1 MTYWI
6 LTEKGTVIARS
17 SVLSL
22 SDMDL
27 RDTNVM
33 QRKEAF
39 MAKVRGG
46 KLDKTIEIFPDIPDD
61 PVEPY
66 SSEEIDSYTPEQY
79 DEYISAKVMLP
90 IKGSNQRGRVLRQK
104 RNANGDPIGVRNINP
119 LLNTREY
126 DVVFPDGMIQS
137 YLAND
142 IAEGIYSQVD
152 QEGHSFIMLSE
163 IIDHEVDSSAIRDT
177 GRDKMCTT
185 KGWHLIVS
193 WKDGTISSV
202 PIREMKNSDLLE
214 TADDAVNNK
223 LEKEP
228 AFAWWVPH
236 LKWKRERMICKVKK
250 GKKKYWDRT
259 HKYGIELPKS
269 VQQAIDIDRKT
280 GTNFWREAI
289 AKEMKNVIPAFKFND
304 DDSIPVGFKH
314 ITCHMIFDVKMV
326 GLVHKA

>member
-1 MTYWI
+1 
-6 LTEKGTVIARS
+6 
-17 SVLSL
+17 
-22 SDMDL
+22 
-27 RDTNVM
+27 
-33 QRKEAF
+33 
-39 MAKVRGG
+39 
-46 KLDKTIEIFPDIPDD
+46 
-61 PVEPY
+61 
-66 SSEEIDSYTPEQY
+66 
-79 DEYISAKVMLP
+79 
-90 IKGSNQRGRVLRQK
+90 
-104 RNANGDPIGVRNINP
+104 
-119 LLNTREY
+119 
-126 DVVFPDGMIQS
+126 VVFPDGMIQS

-177 GRDKMCTT
+177 GRDKICTT

-250 GKKKYWDRT
+250 GKRNI
-259 HKYGIELPKS
+259 GIELTS
-269 VQQAIDIDRKT
+269 MELSYQRVYNRQ
-280 GTNFWREAI
+280 
-289 AKEMKNVIPAFKFND
+289 
-304 DDSIPVGFKH
+304 
-314 ITCHMIFDVKMV
+314 
-326 GLVHKA
+326 